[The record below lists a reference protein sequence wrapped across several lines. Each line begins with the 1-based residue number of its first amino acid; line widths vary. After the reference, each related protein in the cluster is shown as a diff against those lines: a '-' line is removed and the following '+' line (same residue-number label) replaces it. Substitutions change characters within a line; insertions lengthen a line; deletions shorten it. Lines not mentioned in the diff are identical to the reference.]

1 MPKTPKA
8 KLIAIL
14 TDPNAPI
21 PMKME
26 LLREI
31 LVTKDGEEVG
41 AKLLQ
46 AAAASSVKDQYE
58 QKLRDLNE
66 QLKQLEEGPL
76 RFATF
81 LRMGESTAFGRRA
94 QVILPDG
101 TPAFCTVLDDKMA
114 ASMRCGDT
122 VWLEAQG
129 RVVLFHQP
137 DATHVGEVA
146 RIERLLDN
154 GDIEVSVGELGRFVY
169 RPSARLADQIEKEEA
184 EPGSSVIVCQRRMM
198 VFASLPSEDGPGHMR
213 FLSKRPVPDIVI
225 GRDIGAPPEYLSW
238 FTDHLRREL
247 TRPDIGSRYG
257 LRRSLMH
264 LLTGVPGCGKSFSI
278 MGFWNRMYEVM
289 SEHTGVPVEDLPQRV
304 MHLSPSSV
312 LSKWL
317 GSSDRNIARFFEEI
331 QQLASEPFEA
341 PDGTVY
347 ELPVLVI
354 CEEIDALAR
363 ERGQDGIHDR
373 ILVTLLSGLDPE
385 QSLFRD
391 KLVFVVCTTNV
402 PQLLDAAAVRRMG
415 GTVDHFKP
423 MKSRMFRAVLAKQLR
438 KRPFRSEGSRDSD
451 EARRCAVADVAAWL
465 YSPNS
470 GDLGQVELTYAGQ
483 TQGVIRR
490 RRDFLTPALVDRAVQ
505 QASRT
510 ACHAEW
516 IRDDESGIT
525 SESLMCAIDEQVRN
539 IVDQLTL
546 HNAHS
551 YLALPDGT
559 RVANV
564 RRIDQPSVL
573 PLQLERAS

>member
-1 MPKTPKA
+1 
-8 KLIAIL
+8 
-14 TDPNAPI
+14 
-21 PMKME
+21 
-26 LLREI
+26 
-31 LVTKDGEEVG
+31 
-41 AKLLQ
+41 
-46 AAAASSVKDQYE
+46 
-58 QKLRDLNE
+58 
-66 QLKQLEEGPL
+66 
-76 RFATF
+76 
-81 LRMGESTAFGRRA
+81 
-94 QVILPDG
+94 
-101 TPAFCTVLDDKMA
+101 
-114 ASMRCGDT
+114 
-122 VWLEAQG
+122 
-129 RVVLFHQP
+129 VLFHQP
-137 DATHVGEVA
+137 GTTDVGEIG
-146 RIERLLDN
+146 RIERRLDN
-154 GDIEVSVGELGRFVY
+154 GDVEVSVGELGRFIY
-169 RPSARLADQIEKEEA
+169 RPSARLVDQIENEEA
-184 EPGSSVIVCQRRMM
+184 EPGSSVVVCQRRMM
-198 VFASLPSEDGPGHMR
+198 VFSALPPEDGPGHMR
-213 FLSKRPVPDIVI
+213 FLSNKPVPDIVI
-225 GRDIGAPPEYLSW
+225 ERDIGAPPEYLDW

-247 TRPDIGSRYG
+247 ARPDIGTRYG

-264 LLTGVPGCGKSFSI
+264 LLTGVPGCGKSFSV
-278 MGFWNRMYEVM
+278 MGFWNRMYQVM

-331 QQLASEPFEA
+331 QQIASEPFEA

-391 KLVFVVCTTNV
+391 RLVFVVCTTNV

-415 GTVDHFKP
+415 GTIDHFKH
-423 MKSRMFRAVLAKQLR
+423 MHRRMFRAVLAKQLR
-438 KRPFRSEGSRDSD
+438 KRPFESESSRDSGEESSRD
-451 EARRCAVADVAAWL
+451 SEAERQRAVADLAAWL
-465 YSPNS
+465 YAPNA

-483 TQGVIRR
+483 TQGVMRR

-510 ACHAEW
+510 ACHTEW
-516 IRDDESGIT
+516 SRGDESGIT

-559 RVANV
+559 RVSSV